1 MWHLLGTGELPHFT
15 SFSLYLSLLFYLPL
29 SLVPFLSLILLRTYA
44 RRRRVAGSLSAA
56 EIPHHAEQTLVN
68 YFYYIHGYSCT
79 VTQFDPWPP
88 GDPHPGSSPCLLLY
102 PNPGRECWRFQLAC
116 WLLACSAGEVACLMY
131 LPHTHHM
138 WLAVNKQPTPTHAHT
153 HAGRREVIAISTL
166 ATRICAKKC
175 ATRVF
180 IYLMPTTDR
189 RPPFNT
195 TRAPQIAI
203 MDSTYTQN
211 GNKKAKRQRLYH
223 IWFAFEIVFWVT
235 RKSVDWWRGIYVK
248 EVFVIPSIEIYRI
261 I

>member
-1 MWHLLGTGELPHFT
+1 MPDVDASVAAYPRQKFRIMQSKHLLITFIISTATVAQSRNLTPDPHAT
-15 SFSLYLSLLFYLPL
+15 PS
-29 SLVPFLSLILLRTYA
+29 
-44 RRRRVAGSLSAA
+44 
-56 EIPHHAEQTLVN
+56 
-68 YFYYIHGYSCT
+68 
-79 VTQFDPWPP
+79 
-88 GDPHPGSSPCLLLY
+88 HPGSSPCLLLF
-102 PNPGRECWRFQLAC
+102 PNPGRECWGCLLAC

-153 HAGRREVIAISTL
+153 YTHTRVGRREVIAISTL

-211 GNKKAKRQRLYH
+211 GNKKEKRQRLYM
-223 IWFAFEIVFWVT
+223 ICMRNWLLSDSLKCWLINVGT
-235 RKSVDWWRGIYVK
+235 MWRR
-248 EVFVIPSIEIYRI
+248 FLL
-261 I
+261 